1 MTETEFLSVQG
12 AKLMYPPVDYPLK
25 ASQEKASQE
34 EVKEVAE
41 ITYAALL
48 DRYNSEQPITNDM
61 IQQACQKMDEAQ
73 QYPFSTSAEDS
84 GESSSEGPGES
95 PDKSGDLIALNS
107 GTVAQVAAP
116 LTTASNALLG
126 RLKNIIT

>member
-1 MTETEFLSVQG
+1 
-12 AKLMYPPVDYPLK
+12 MYPPVDYPLK
-25 ASQEKASQE
+25 APQE

>member
-1 MTETEFLSVQG
+1 
-12 AKLMYPPVDYPLK
+12 MYPPVDYPLK
-25 ASQEKASQE
+25 ASKEKTSKE
-34 EVKEVAE
+34 EVKDAAE

>member
-1 MTETEFLSVQG
+1 
-12 AKLMYPPVDYPLK
+12 MYPPVDYPLK
-25 ASQEKASQE
+25 ASKEKTSKE
-34 EVKEVAE
+34 EVKDAAE

-73 QYPFSTSAEDS
+73 QYPFSASAEGS
-84 GESSSEGPGES
+84 NEGSGES
-95 PDKSGDLIALNS
+95 PDQSGELIVMNS

>member
-73 QYPFSTSAEDS
+73 QYPFSTSAEGS
-84 GESSSEGPGES
+84 GQGAGEISGES
-95 PDKSGDLIALNS
+95 PDKSGVLIPMNS

>member
-1 MTETEFLSVQG
+1 
-12 AKLMYPPVDYPLK
+12 MYPPVDYPLK
-25 ASQEKASQE
+25 ASQDKASQE
-34 EVKEVAE
+34 DVQDAAD

-73 QYPFSTSAEDS
+73 QYPFSASAEGS
-84 GESSSEGPGES
+84 GES
-95 PDKSGDLIALNS
+95 PDKSDVLIAMNS
-107 GTVAQVAAP
+107 GAVAQVAAP
-116 LTTASNALLG
+116 LTNASNALLG

>member
-1 MTETEFLSVQG
+1 
-12 AKLMYPPVDYPLK
+12 MYPPVDYPLK
-25 ASQEKASQE
+25 APQEKASQE
-34 EVKEVAE
+34 DVKDAAE

-73 QYPFSTSAEDS
+73 QYPFSASAEGS
-84 GESSSEGPGES
+84 GEGSGES
-95 PDKSGDLIALNS
+95 PDKSGVLIAMNS
-107 GTVAQVAAP
+107 GAVAQVAAP
-116 LTTASNALLG
+116 LTNASNALLG

>member
-1 MTETEFLSVQG
+1 
-12 AKLMYPPVDYPLK
+12 MYPPVDYPLK

-84 GESSSEGPGES
+84 GQGSREISGES
-95 PDKSGDLIALNS
+95 PDKSGVLIPMNS